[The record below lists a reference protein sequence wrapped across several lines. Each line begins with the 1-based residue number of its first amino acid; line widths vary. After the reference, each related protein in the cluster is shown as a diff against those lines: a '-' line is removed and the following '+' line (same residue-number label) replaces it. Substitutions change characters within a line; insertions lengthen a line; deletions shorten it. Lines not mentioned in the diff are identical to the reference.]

1 MTPTLWRKSSQSVND
16 ANCVEVRHTLDTVR
30 DSKNTAGPTLHG
42 DIRRLTQEIRNGRLD
57 R

>member
-1 MTPTLWRKSSQSVND
+1 VIPTWRKSSRSVNGP
-16 ANCVEVRHTLDTVR
+16 NCVEVRNTLDTVR

-42 DIRRLTQEIRNGRLD
+42 DIRRLTQEIKKGRLS